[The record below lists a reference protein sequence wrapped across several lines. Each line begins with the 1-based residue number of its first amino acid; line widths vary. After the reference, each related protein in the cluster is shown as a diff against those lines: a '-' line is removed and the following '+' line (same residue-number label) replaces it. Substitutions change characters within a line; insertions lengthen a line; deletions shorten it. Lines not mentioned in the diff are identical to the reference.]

1 MTKQGRVSAFIV
13 EDNSLYT
20 YFLNEA
26 LKDEGHFNIT
36 TFETSEQC
44 LQSLDQKPDII
55 VLDYYLESGAT
66 GLDAFK
72 RIRDKYPKMPVVILS
87 SQDDVQIAADLME
100 AGVYEYIEKK
110 DKDVVNKLKNTL
122 LAISRKK
129 NNVGFSIKNLWSSKE
144 INTKKIF
151 IVEDNPTYAKALEL
165 YIKQNFPDLKEVKT
179 FPVGEVALMELERSN
194 PSVIIMDYFLDG
206 KFYDAETGLE
216 AIKEI
221 KEKKPGVNI
230 ILLSSQGEINVA
242 LEATKK
248 YKCHYV
254 KEDDHAFDRVLHFI
268 RQSWSQA

>member
-1 MTKQGRVSAFIV
+1 MSKQGRVSAFIV

-26 LKDEGHFNIT
+26 LKEEGDFNIT

-55 VLDYYLESGAT
+55 VLDYYLEGGAT
-66 GLDAFK
+66 GLQAFK
-72 RIRDKYPKMPVVILS
+72 QIRAKYPKMPVVILS
-87 SQDDVQIAADLME
+87 GQDDVQIAADLME
-100 AGVYEYIEKK
+100 AGIYEYIEKK
-110 DKDVVNKLKNTL
+110 DKDVVNKLKNVL
-122 LAISRKK
+122 IAVSHEKK
-129 NNVGFSIKNLWSSKE
+129 KLSFSLKKIWPHKE

-165 YIKQNFPDLKEVKT
+165 FIKQNFPDLKEVKT
-179 FPVGEVALMELERSN
+179 FPVGEVALMELEKRN
-194 PSVIIMDYFLDG
+194 PSVIVMDYFLDG
-206 KFYDAETGLE
+206 KFYDAETGLQ
-216 AIKEI
+216 AIRNI
-221 KEKKPGVNI
+221 KEKKPSANI

-242 LEATKK
+242 LEATRK

-254 KEDDHAFDRVLHFI
+254 KKDDHAFEKVLHLI